1 MNEDRIYEIIDL
13 LGKLE
18 QRLENLEKLMKPRV
32 IESKPIELPQSN
44 LAEAYKKLADS
55 GCMHRNFKPN
65 QPVGISCPCPR
76 CTPYS
81 MSYGDQGK
89 FSGGQL
95 HSGGYVSD
103 KACGLMR
110 DKEQ

>member
-1 MNEDRIYEIIDL
+1 MNEDRVHEIIDL
-13 LGKLE
+13 LQKLE
-18 QRLENLEKLMKPRV
+18 QRLDNLEKLMKPRV

-81 MSYGDQGK
+81 MSYDVG
-89 FSGGQL
+89 
-95 HSGGYVSD
+95 VSN
-103 KACGLMR
+103 G
-110 DKEQ
+110 EG